1 MSKLPANPRLVLGSS
16 DSWLRA
22 IRTSTLSTMTRTLE
36 AALRPT
42 CPSGCAPEPSTT
54 AVPDS
59 FAFLAETGR
68 CVIQAGHAFASLL
81 ADIALAEAVAK
92 AEAAFGITVPLWR
105 RLPEG

>member
-1 MSKLPANPRLVLGSS
+1 MAESNPNLDAFNDDEDTGGGSQAYVPF
-16 DSWLRA
+16 R
-22 IRTSTLSTMTRTLE
+22 
-36 AALRPT
+36 LRPRAFDD
-42 CPSGCAPEPSTT
+42 GR
-54 AVPDS
+54 PDS

-92 AEAAFGITVPLWR
+92 AEGAFGITVPLWR